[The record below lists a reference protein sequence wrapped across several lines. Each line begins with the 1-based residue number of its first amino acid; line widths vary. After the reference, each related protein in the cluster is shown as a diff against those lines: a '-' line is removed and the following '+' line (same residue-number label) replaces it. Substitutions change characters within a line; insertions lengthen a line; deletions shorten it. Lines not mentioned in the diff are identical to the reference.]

1 MKKVIII
8 FLISGFVSDSIAQD
22 LFNLGHYELCTNCP
36 GNPSDPNK
44 TYTYGTKTAMK
55 VNEIGD
61 NFDRR
66 NPPGGTLWHRGWD
79 INLAGREDQGD
90 IIVSSVAGTQDSSSK
105 INKL

>member
-1 MKKVIII
+1 MRTIIII
-8 FLISGFVSDSIAQD
+8 FLISGFVPDSIAQD
-22 LFNLGHYELCTNCP
+22 LFNLGHYQLCTNCP

-61 NFDRR
+61 NYDRR
-66 NPPGGTLWHRGWD
+66 NPGKGSLWQFVLLKPVPK
-79 INLAGREDQGD
+79 N
-90 IIVSSVAGTQDSSSK
+90 SSLK

>member
-22 LFNLGHYELCTNCP
+22 LINLGHYQLCTNCP

-61 NFDRR
+61 NYDRR
-66 NPPGGTLWHRGWD
+66 NPGKGSLWHLGWD
-79 INLAGREDQGD
+79 LNLPGPKN
-90 IIVSSVAGTQDSSSK
+90 SSSK